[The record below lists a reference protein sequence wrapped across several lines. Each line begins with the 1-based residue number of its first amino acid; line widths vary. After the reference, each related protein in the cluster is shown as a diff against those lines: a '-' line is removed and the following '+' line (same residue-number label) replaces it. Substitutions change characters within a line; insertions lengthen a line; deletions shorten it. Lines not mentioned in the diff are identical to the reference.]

1 MNYVKFAILLQAPTA
16 IKIQPFAPRSDV
28 SRRGTGDGINP
39 FKENVWRIIV

>member
-1 MNYVKFAILLQAPTA
+1 MNYVKFATLPQASTT

-28 SRRGTGDGINP
+28 SRRGAGDGINL